1 MAEDK
6 IGDEFKLGT
15 FRGLQI
21 YFYPERSDV
30 KRQIVARQNGQQV
43 CVAATVAAIK
53 VNINN
58 YLKKSVRLRVIHYG
72 YNEHLE
78 MVELTSWTDEGEC
91 WVVNKNGSRSK
102 HREESIYADTAKN
115 HIILKKID
123 GIKNVMKALTEK
135 QSQLVE
141 DLDRVD
147 FDKLEAGLAEPK
159 P

>member
-30 KRQIVARQNGQQV
+30 KRQIVARQNGQEF
-43 CVAATVAAIK
+43 CTAETVAAIK
-53 VNINN
+53 IIINN
-58 YLKKSVRLRVIHYG
+58 RLKKSVRLRVIHYG
-72 YNEHLE
+72 YNEQPE

-91 WVVNKNGSRSK
+91 WVVSKDGCRNK
-102 HREESIYADTAKN
+102 HRESDIYADTAKN
-115 HIILKKID
+115 HDLLEKIEDIKKE
-123 GIKNVMKALTEK
+123 MKDLTEK